1 MVSIRRFMTAQSY
14 DTCDLGD
21 TRLRKI
27 VAVCVLRTL
36 TCGLRRGRATCHLI
50 MNHTTTDPAL
60 PKSAPCGDIRLR
72 IAGAGIR
79 MENLFSLSCVGVLLL
94 MPIMFA
100 LAHIAADGA
109 VWNFA
114 TGEKFDPFFKN
125 VFWQEL
131 HLT

>member
-1 MVSIRRFMTAQSY
+1 MERVYRSHQQRNA
-14 DTCDLGD
+14 
-21 TRLRKI
+21 
-27 VAVCVLRTL
+27 
-36 TCGLRRGRATCHLI
+36 
-50 MNHTTTDPAL
+50 TDPAL

-114 TGEKFDPFFKN
+114 TGEKFDPFFKK
-125 VFWQEL
+125 VFWAEASSNIIAENV
-131 HLT
+131 